1 MLNKTIGNPPPE
13 HIPVSV
19 PFELSIVAGQDIG
32 WVNSKICEI
41 AASGPV
47 TVRSSPA
54 VGVRVVKLA
63 GAGREPTEHF
73 KNLRLHGC

>member
-32 WVNSKICEI
+32 WVDGKVGEI
-41 AASGPV
+41 AASSPV
-47 TVRSSPA
+47 TVRSLPA
-54 VGVRVVKLA
+54 VGVRVVELA

-73 KNLRLHGC
+73 KNLRLHVC